1 LCPEQKPSAT
11 PNDDDDDDEEEA
23 KEVIVAKNVAASINL
38 LMWLHLPSTA
48 S

>member
-11 PNDDDDDDEEEA
+11 PTDNDDEDDEDDEEEA

-38 LMWLHLPSTA
+38 LT
-48 S
+48 

>member
-11 PNDDDDDDEEEA
+11 PTDNDDDDEDDEEEA

-38 LMWLHLPSTA
+38 LM
-48 S
+48 